1 MLRLLISILVAVYAI
16 AFAFGALTAVRW
28 PSIMMVMGWL
38 LEDSLADGVKS
49 VDWRQLGIA
58 HGAPYLLA
66 SLCFYASAVSV
77 SGRKRGAVLWYL
89 MALVAG
95 FPCVFLV
102 SFEDGWWNDP
112 STAEGAIAGAA
123 VGAILLLS
131 AVYELRWR
139 PARKAAVEDE
149 EVDEASQ
156 REVIYVMAPP
166 AEEGQVPQPGEVVR
180 LRKGPVPAAI
190 ARQRASFA
198 YHGRK
203 MAARRKA

>member
-1 MLRLLISILVAVYAI
+1 MLRLLISMLVAVYAI

-28 PSIMMVMGWL
+28 PSIVMVLGWL
-38 LEDSLADGVKS
+38 MEDSVADGLKQI
-49 VDWRQLGIA
+49 DWRQLGIA

-66 SLCFYASAVSV
+66 SLCFYASAVTV
-77 SGRKRGAVLWYL
+77 SGRKKGAVLWYL

-102 SFEDGWWNDP
+102 SFEPGWWNDP
-112 STAEGAIAGAA
+112 SPAEGAVSGAA

-139 PARKAAVEDE
+139 APRKAAPETEDPE
-149 EVDEASQ
+149 DAPQ

-166 AEEGQVPQPGEVVR
+166 VEEGQAPQTGEVVR
-180 LRKGPVPAAI
+180 LKRGPVPAAI